1 MEGQGIQK
9 RQLLTVEKARR
20 QESPDLPGRLGA
32 DKVVAFLPYPFLSTW
47 HFILQNFTY
56 MAKVGRILY

>member
-1 MEGQGIQK
+1 MEGQGTQK

-20 QESPDLPGRLGA
+20 RESPGLPGHLGA
-32 DKVVAFLPYPFLSTW
+32 DKVVAFLPYPFLSMW